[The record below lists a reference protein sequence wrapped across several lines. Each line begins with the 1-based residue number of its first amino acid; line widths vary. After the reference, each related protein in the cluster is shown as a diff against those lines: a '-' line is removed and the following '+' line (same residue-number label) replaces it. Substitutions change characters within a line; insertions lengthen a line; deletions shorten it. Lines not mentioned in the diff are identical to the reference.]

1 MSFYAKSVS
10 FWPNEWIF
18 KYSDKIMSCKLWSK
32 VTSVF
37 LNINFCAKMS
47 ILGKKNWISWEMLIF
62 SNNLLEVNNLLENM
76 LIFRKLWLFVHV
88 QIFIRVFLLLENC
101 YFDSKYDFIRW
112 YFGKS
117 VIFLV
122 KFTFQVALFL
132 FGKKYHFMQKVLV
145 FDQMSEFLRTVI
157 KSCRAK
163 LWSKVTSVFLN
174 SNFCAKMS
182 IFGKKIEFRQK
193 CWFFQ
198 TSVHYYWK
206 WTSYWKTCLFSENCD
221 FLCDCLYTS
230 RNCRI
235 LIKTSIFLRKCLFV
249 HVLIFIRVFL
259 LLENCYFDSKYDF
272 IRWHFGQKYH
282 FSNKI
287 YISVGINS
295 LEKSSFG
302 KNEVW
307 FLK

>member
-1 MSFYAKSVS
+1 M
-10 FWPNEWIF
+10 
-18 KYSDKIMSCKLWSK
+18 
-32 VTSVF
+32 
-37 LNINFCAKMS
+37 
-47 ILGKKNWISWEMLIF
+47 
-62 SNNLLEVNNLLENM
+62 
-76 LIFRKLWLFVHV
+76 
-88 QIFIRVFLLLENC
+88 
-101 YFDSKYDFIRW
+101 
-112 YFGKS
+112 
-117 VIFLV
+117 
-122 KFTFQVALFL
+122 ALFL
-132 FGKKYHFMQKVLV
+132 FGKKYHLMQKVLV

-182 IFGKKIEFRQK
+182 ILGKKIEFREK

-259 LLENCYFDSKYDF
+259 LLENCHFDSKYHF
-272 IRWHFGQKYH
+272 IRWYLWKTV
-282 FSNKI
+282 I
-287 YISVGINS
+287 
-295 LEKSSFG
+295 
-302 KNEVW
+302 
-307 FLK
+307 FLVKFTFQVA

>member
-10 FWPNEWIF
+10 FWPNKWIF

-37 LNINFCAKMS
+37 LNINFCAK
-47 ILGKKNWISWEMLIF
+47 N
-62 SNNLLEVNNLLENM
+62 VN
-76 LIFRKLWLFVHV
+76 
-88 QIFIRVFLLLENC
+88 
-101 YFDSKYDFIRW
+101 
-112 YFGKS
+112 FGK
-117 VIFLV
+117 
-122 KFTFQVALFL
+122 
-132 FGKKYHFMQKVLV
+132 
-145 FDQMSEFLRTVI
+145 
-157 KSCRAK
+157 
-163 LWSKVTSVFLN
+163 
-174 SNFCAKMS
+174 
-182 IFGKKIEFRQK
+182 KKIEFREK

-282 FSNKI
+282 FSNNI
-287 YISVGINS
+287 CISVGINS
-295 LEKSSFG
+295 LEKSRNFLRKGVNLVVSFG
-302 KNEVW
+302 KNDVW

>member
-1 MSFYAKSVS
+1 
-10 FWPNEWIF
+10 
-18 KYSDKIMSCKLWSK
+18 
-32 VTSVF
+32 
-37 LNINFCAKMS
+37 
-47 ILGKKNWISWEMLIF
+47 MLIF
-62 SNNLLEVNNLLENM
+62 SNNCALLLKVNNLLENM

-182 IFGKKIEFRQK
+182 ILGKKKLNFVRNVDFFKQVCTTTESEHLIGKHAYFQKIVTFCVIVYIHQETVEF
-193 CWFFQ
+193 W
-198 TSVHYYWK
+198 
-206 WTSYWKTCLFSENCD
+206 
-221 FLCDCLYTS
+221 
-230 RNCRI
+230 
-235 LIKTSIFLRKCLFV
+235 
-249 HVLIFIRVFL
+249 
-259 LLENCYFDSKYDF
+259 
-272 IRWHFGQKYH
+272 
-282 FSNKI
+282 
-287 YISVGINS
+287 
-295 LEKSSFG
+295 
-302 KNEVW
+302 
-307 FLK
+307 